1 MPNKSKPSSGFKS
14 GATPQKKK
22 PKLST
27 QRDSQATKS
36 TVSHNSDTLAV
47 NQSQQAVT
55 AMTDQHAW
63 GSPAGAAP
71 GAVARGVGSTT
82 SPRSSGTLAPL
93 ESDDKLQAP
102 APLESDDKLQAPAWF
117 RAFEARLESRFE
129 VLLAE
134 CQEKHAGMELE
145 IANLK
150 DEVVRLSV
158 ALKKADE
165 KVDDIENRSRRN
177 NIVLFNVPEK
187 SEGGDCVG
195 FVCNLLNDAGC
206 PEVKEAIQRAHRSG
220 RLSREENPRPR
231 PIHVGFSTYLHK
243 EKARKSLIDLFKLK
257 DKKQNDNQGR
267 LFVSDD
273 YSRRLQLMRKEKLPQ
288 LIKLKKEGK
297 NAFMV
302 YPATIRVR
310 DSATGAT
317 RDV

>member
-1 MPNKSKPSSGFKS
+1 MPNKSKPSSGFQS

-27 QRDSQATKS
+27 QRDSQATNS
-36 TVSHNSDTLAV
+36 AVSHNSDTLTV
-47 NQSQQAVT
+47 TQSQQAVT

-82 SPRSSGTLAPL
+82 SPRSSGTA
-93 ESDDKLQAP
+93 

-134 CQEKHAGMELE
+134 CQEKHASMELE

-150 DEVVRLSV
+150 DEVDRLSV

-177 NIVLFNVPEK
+177 NIVVFNVPEK

-195 FVCNLLNDAGC
+195 FVCNLLKDAGC
-206 PEVKEAIQRAHRSG
+206 PEPEVKEAIQRAHRSG

-257 DKKQNDNQGR
+257 DKKKNDNQGR
-267 LFVSDD
+267 LCVSDD
-273 YSRRLQLMRKEKLPQ
+273 YSRRVQLMRKEKLPQ